1 MAPFLFTLYT
11 SDCRSTQL
19 SCPLIKFADDTAM
32 LGLITNDDDSIF
44 QQQLAMFVNYC
55 DTNFLELNVSKT
67 KEMVIDFRTTHFC
80 NPSPI
85 TLKGSDVER
94 VTSYKYL
101 GIVIDDKLSWHLY
114 IDALIKRLKTRMY
127 CMRKLNYF
135 HVNQRILA
143 LFYKS
148 IIASIWKYC
157 MLAWGGNIAVGDKD
171 MLQRVVNEAG
181 RIIGSRQQSF
191 NDAYDDMLYTKF
203 KQLIEDNTHPLHER
217 LVGQLNE
224 RSGRMRLPS
233 AVTGRYLSSFI
244 PQVIKHHNS
253 FHRRGVTLIDM

>member
-1 MAPFLFTLYT
+1 
-11 SDCRSTQL
+11 
-19 SCPLIKFADDTAM
+19 LIKFADDTAM

-55 DTNFLELNVSKT
+55 DANFLELNVSKT
-67 KEMVIDFRTTHFC
+67 KEMVIDYRTTHVC
-80 NPSPI
+80 KPSPI
-85 TLKGSDVER
+85 TIKGSEVER

-101 GIVIDDKLSWHLY
+101 GIVIDEKLSWHLY
-114 IDALIKRLKTRMY
+114 IDSLIKRLNTRMY

-135 HVNQRILA
+135 HVNQRIIA
-143 LFYKS
+143 LFYQS
-148 IIASIWKYC
+148 IVASIWKYC
-157 MLAWGGNIAVGDKD
+157 MLAWGGNIAVGDRER
-171 MLQRVVNEAG
+171 LQRVVNEAG

-191 NDAYDDMLYTKF
+191 NDAYDDMLDTQLTK
-203 KQLIEDNTHPLHER
+203 LIKDSTHPLHER
-217 LVGQLNE
+217 LVGQLNQ

-253 FHRRGVTLIDM
+253 LHRRGVTLIDL